1 MTNDRTLPEDEAGN
15 STLRSGDVESEIVD
29 IDGDEDVQFE
39 DAPRTSGATA
49 ADAVV
54 DAEDGVAGENL
65 AVDTDDEA
73 DEDDYEI
80 VDDEAEELEDAD
92 ETEDDTPDKGD
103 PEDMVID
110 DEEQLEEAEAVA
122 AKAKSSRPVKRKM
135 TTAPVKKDKPT
146 PKRTDA
152 AGKAVAERKRTTPAG
167 FVKQSAAELKKVIW
181 PNGDTLREYYIVV
194 LVFVI
199 FIISLVSLLDWAFGW
214 VLLKFLGAN

>member
-15 STLRSGDVESEIVD
+15 NTLRSGDVESEIVD
-29 IDGDEDVQFE
+29 IDGDEDIQFE
-39 DAPRTSGATA
+39 DAPSTQGATA

-65 AVDTDDEA
+65 AVPTDGEA

-80 VDDEAEELEDAD
+80 VDDEAEELENAD

-110 DEEQLEEAEAVA
+110 DEQQLEEAEAVA
-122 AKAKSSRPVKRKM
+122 AAAKSSRPVKRKM

-152 AGKAVAERKRTTPAG
+152 GKAVAERKRTTPAA

-199 FIISLVSLLDWAFGW
+199 FIIGLVSLLDWAFGW
-214 VLLKFLGAN
+214 VLLKFLGDN